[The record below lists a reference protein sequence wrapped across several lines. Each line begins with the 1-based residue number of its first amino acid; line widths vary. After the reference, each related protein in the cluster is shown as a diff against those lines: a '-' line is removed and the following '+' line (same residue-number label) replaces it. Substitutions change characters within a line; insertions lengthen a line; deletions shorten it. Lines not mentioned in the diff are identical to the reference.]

1 MAVNYQPINLNDII
15 DAIAIQRKLLSPQ
28 QPVLVAI
35 SGIDASGKGYITAQI
50 VKILSQGNLRVASI
64 NIDGWLN
71 LPHQR
76 FSQINP
82 AAHFYQY
89 AIRFDQL
96 FSQLV
101 FPLRQLRSVSLEVNY
116 TQETATEYQKHRY
129 KFDNIDIIIL
139 EGIFLLKQ
147 EFQSYY
153 DLSFWIECSWETALE
168 RAIRRS
174 QEGLSQ
180 QETVKAYQAIYFPA
194 QKIHWERDK
203 PRQAVTARINNDFR
217 LASTGLK
224 PDPSP

>member
-76 FSQINP
+76 FSQTNP

>member
-1 MAVNYQPINLNDII
+1 MNLNDII

-28 QPVLVAI
+28 QAILVAI
-35 SGIDASGKGYITAQI
+35 SGIDASGKGYIAAQI

-64 NIDGWLN
+64 NVDGWLH

-76 FSQINP
+76 FSQTNP

-96 FSQLV
+96 FSQLI
-101 FPLRQLRSVSLEVNY
+101 FPLRQLRSVSIDVDY

-129 KFDNIDIIIL
+129 KFDNIDIIVL

-153 DLSFWIECSWETALE
+153 DLSFWVECTWETALE
-168 RAIRRS
+168 RAIVRS

-180 QETVKAYQAIYFPA
+180 QETVQAYQAIYFPA
-194 QKIHWERDK
+194 QKIHWERDQ
-203 PRQAVTARINNDFR
+203 PRQAATASINNDFR
-217 LASTGLK
+217 LASPGLK

>member
-50 VKILSQGNLRVASI
+50 VQILSQGNLRVASI

-76 FSQINP
+76 FSQTNP

>member
-1 MAVNYQPINLNDII
+1 MNLNDII

-76 FSQINP
+76 FSQTNP

-217 LASTGLK
+217 LASTALK

>member
-76 FSQINP
+76 FSQTNP

-217 LASTGLK
+217 LASTALK